1 MSIHRHTNKSM
12 SQDDTFYK
20 QKRSNDLSGILIY
33 YLSVFYVYK
42 QHRINSIPSRFSN
55 FFRFI
60 FFLYVCNK
68 LSFLKRHL
76 PNHLNY

>member
-20 QKRSNDLSGILIY
+20 QKRSNDWSGILIY

-60 FFLYVCNK
+60 FSKTSFTKSFK
-68 LSFLKRHL
+68 LLKIVQ
-76 PNHLNY
+76 YTC